1 MKRSKAQIVREYGPF
16 PGVERVN
23 GVTYDGEKVWFAS
36 GDKINALDPESGKI
50 DRSIN
55 AASGAGTAFD
65 GKHIWQIADDRILK
79 IDPKDGRVMST
90 IPAPGAGSSGM
101 AWAEGMLWVGEYRA
115 RKIHVVEPETGKVV
129 RSVQSDRFVTGVTW
143 MDGDLWHATW
153 EANQSDIRRLD
164 HKTGEVLEQ
173 IDMPE
178 GVGVSGMESN
188 GKDTFFCGGAGNPRL
203 RAVRRPA

>member
-65 GKHIWQIADDRILK
+65 GKHLWQIADDRILK

-115 RKIHVVEPETGKVV
+115 RKIHVVEPKTGKIL

-153 EANQSDIRRLD
+153 EADQSDIRRLD
-164 HKTGEVLEQ
+164 YKTGDVLEQ
-173 IDMPE
+173 LDMPE

>member
-1 MKRSKAQIVREYGPF
+1 MKTSKAQIVREYGPF

-36 GDKINALDPESGKI
+36 GDKINALDPESGNI

-55 AASGAGTAFD
+55 AAAGAGTAFD
-65 GKHIWQIADDRILK
+65 GKHLWQIADDRILK

-143 MDGDLWHATW
+143 MDGELWHATW
-153 EANQSDIRRLD
+153 EADQSDIRHVD
-164 HKTGEVLEQ
+164 HKTGEVIEKL
-173 IDMPE
+173 DMPE

>member
-23 GVTYDGEKVWFAS
+23 GVTYDGEHVWFAS
-36 GDKINALDPESGKI
+36 GDKINALDPDSGRI
-50 DRSIN
+50 DRSID

-65 GKHIWQIADDRILK
+65 GKYIWQIADNRILK

-90 IPAPGAGSSGM
+90 IPAPGAGASGM

-153 EANQSDIRRLD
+153 EADQSDIRRVN

-173 IDMPE
+173 LDMPE

-203 RAVRRPA
+203 RAVRRSA